1 MRPCSGNG
9 INIYLLTGRKRQYG
23 NSTPTKKKQLPAYL
37 VLAIIALVAAVVL
50 AVTNQ
55 VTKGPIQEHQMAAL
69 RESFGAV
76 MPADDYVELTVPAG
90 YDVSSLYEARQGG
103 ETIGYCVTAVSK
115 GYNGD
120 VAVTLGVGTDGL
132 VTGCA
137 VGDTSFAETPASAR
151 GPRRTPSRTSSRAST
166 R

>member
-1 MRPCSGNG
+1 
-9 INIYLLTGRKRQYG
+9 
-23 NSTPTKKKQLPAYL
+23 
-37 VLAIIALVAAVVL
+37 
-50 AVTNQ
+50 
-55 VTKGPIQEHQMAAL
+55 MAAL

-137 VGDTSFAETPASAR
+137 VGDTSFAETPGFGAR
-151 GPRRTPSRTSSRAST
+151 AKEDAFQDQFKGIDAVNGGSFEALSGATVTSTAVLTATNAALRCVDEVALQKTPAADPLVTFGAKAEADAPLRPRP
-166 R
+166 